1 MNKIK
6 LIVAREFLTRV
17 KTKQFWILS
26 LLGPL
31 LMGGFIAIMALVAT
45 KDGSDQTILIKDEY
59 GIFKNAPLQSK
70 RLNIHMTDL
79 PLKVLMDSVRN
90 DSKVGVLVIPSNIN
104 LARPQDNVQ
113 YFSQT
118 PLGPMPNEKL
128 VNGIIERIENKRL
141 QENGISRTTLDSL
154 KVGDF
159 TLNARM
165 PEGDEKSS
173 EGAFGLAYGA
183 SILMYMFILLY
194 GVQVMRGVAEEKSNR
209 IMEVMVSSVKP
220 FQLMMGKILG
230 IGSTALLQF
239 ALWVGLSL
247 LVTTVAGQFIAG
259 DPESI
264 KEMADQGGKMA
275 QQGSAMSGISDFF
288 SSADF
293 GIALIVFIFYFI
305 MGYLMYAALFAAVGS
320 AVDQEQDTQQLT
332 FPVTMPLIIGFFIA
346 QTAAQD
352 PNSQMAFWAS
362 MIPFTSPI
370 VMMVRVAFGAYET
383 WELILSMVILVGSF
397 VGVTFMSAK
406 IYRVGVLMYGKKV
419 TLKEIGKWIF
429 YKG

>member
-1 MNKIK
+1 MNKVK
-6 LIVAREFLTRV
+6 LIIAREFMTRV

-31 LMGGFIAIMALVAT
+31 LMGGFIAVMALVAT
-45 KDGSDQTILIKDEY
+45 KDSSDQQILIKDEY
-59 GIFKNAPLQSK
+59 GIFKDNPLESK
-70 RLNIHMTDL
+70 RLNISFTNL
-79 PLKVLMDSVRN
+79 PINVLMDSVMK
-90 DSKVGVLVIPSNIN
+90 DSKLGVLVIPSNIN

-118 PLGPMPNEKL
+118 PLGPIPNERL
-128 VNGIIERIENKRL
+128 VNGIIERIENKRFN
-141 QENGISRTTLDSL
+141 ENGISRATLDSL
-154 KVGDF
+154 KVADF
-159 TLNARM
+159 SLNARL
-165 PEGDEKSS
+165 PEGKEKSS

-247 LVTTVAGQFIAG
+247 VVTTAIGSFIPS
-259 DPESI
+259 DPDTI
-264 KEMADQGGKMA
+264 KEMAQQGGNMA
-275 QQGSAMSGISDFF
+275 QAGPMGGIKDFF
-288 SSADF
+288 TSADF
-293 GIALIVFIFYFI
+293 GIAAIVFIFYFL
-305 MGYLMYAALFAAVGS
+305 MGYLMYASLFAAVGS

-383 WELILSMVILVGSF
+383 WELILSMAILVASF
-397 VGVTFMSAK
+397 IGVTFMSAK
-406 IYRVGVLMYGKKV
+406 IYRIGVLMYGKKV
-419 TLKEIGKWIF
+419 TFKELGKWIF